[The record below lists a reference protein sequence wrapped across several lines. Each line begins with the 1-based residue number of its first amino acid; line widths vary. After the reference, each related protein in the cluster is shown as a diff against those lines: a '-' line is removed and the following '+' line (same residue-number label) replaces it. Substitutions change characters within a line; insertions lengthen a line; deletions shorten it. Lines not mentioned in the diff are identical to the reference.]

1 MCIRDRPYSED
12 TAELIDSEVK
22 AMIAEQYERAKQIL
36 SDKTEGHKQLSQILL
51 EKEIIYAEDLEHV
64 FGKRQW
70 ISRAQEILE
79 SNEESS
85 DKTEEPSKPE
95 IPFTTEEVHQ

>member
-1 MCIRDRPYSED
+1 
-12 TAELIDSEVK
+12 
-22 AMIAEQYERAKQIL
+22 MIAEQYERAKQIL

-70 ISRAQEILE
+70 ISRAQEHSIAIRSQVIKQMRPQSRKFPLQRRRLLNKARIL
-79 SNEESS
+79 
-85 DKTEEPSKPE
+85 
-95 IPFTTEEVHQ
+95 Q